1 MCLPER
7 LSARDVLSARVF
19 DTGITMAFQR
29 WSTGRGRRNQRKARS
44 AMRPRLRPRD
54 IVRVELRLPQRAAE
68 VLYWCAQDWNVSL
81 STAGAKLIELGYE
94 HAARRE
100 AV

>member
-1 MCLPER
+1 
-7 LSARDVLSARVF
+7 
-19 DTGITMAFQR
+19 
-29 WSTGRGRRNQRKARS
+29 
-44 AMRPRLRPRD
+44 MRPRLRPRD

-94 HAARRE
+94 HAVRRE
-100 AV
+100 AVSEITAAPTDHRDSAVKKPATAGGASSHD